1 LLDVFA
7 PGTGID
13 SSVPD
18 NGYGP
23 KDGTSMAAPHVAGA
37 FALLREDQP
46 DASVADLLRR
56 LRDTGEDITYESG
69 GEDVTTPRIALNRAI
84 PRDSTVL
91 DYNGPTTGSVNE
103 PFTAS
108 ARLTVEGNPR
118 RDLEVEFQLDSG
130 QGGSRCS
137 ATTDNDGIA
146 KCELTPRRTGEFPLI
161 ARFAGTDQLD
171 PAVDQVRFAVG
182 RQATVTEYT
191 GPVEADF
198 HDAFTPSARL
208 TAGGEPVSGQPIS
221 FVLGEGGGSQACTGT
236 TNASG
241 VASCSMTPTQAPGRT
256 TIRASFGGTE
266 ELLPSSDSA
275 GFTVTRQQTAVDY
288 TGPRKVANGV
298 PAKLSAVLTE
308 ETKDGPPV
316 SGREVTLAL
325 GEGEDR
331 QACTG
336 TTNGSG
342 VVECTIPLLDQPL
355 NADATV
361 PVTVDFGGD
370 AFYLPSQDKDTVLL
384 EYYTGRSFGLS
395 AEIDLP
401 LLELG
406 VEPTPDTGPVRT
418 AHASSTD
425 TPCMASVSV
434 VVLTAHALCPDVT
447 TSLAPGTS
455 KTTAEVDNV
464 SIGLPGLPVV
474 EVDGA
479 TARSTSTCGDGGSAS
494 GTTDVRLRIGGELVE
509 VTAEANAVVELPGA
523 AKLVVN
529 EQLPVPGADHGL
541 TVNAVHLIAGDGLSD
556 VVVASATSDVHNCAS

>member
-1 LLDVFA
+1 
-7 PGTGID
+7 
-13 SSVPD
+13 
-18 NGYGP
+18 
-23 KDGTSMAAPHVAGA
+23 
-37 FALLREDQP
+37 
-46 DASVADLLRR
+46 
-56 LRDTGEDITYESG
+56 
-69 GEDVTTPRIALNRAI
+69 VTTPRIALDRAL
-84 PRDSTVL
+84 PRDATVV
-91 DYNGPTTGSVNE
+91 DYTGPTSGSLNE
-103 PFTAS
+103 AFTAS
-108 ARLTVEGNPR
+108 ARLTVDGEPR
-118 RDLEVEFQLDSG
+118 ANLDIEFQL
-130 QGGSRCS
+130 GS
-137 ATTDNDGIA
+137 
-146 KCELTPRRTGEFPLI
+146 
-161 ARFAGTDQLD
+161 
-171 PAVDQVRFAVG
+171 
-182 RQATVTEYT
+182 
-191 GPVEADF
+191 
-198 HDAFTPSARL
+198 
-208 TAGGEPVSGQPIS
+208 
-221 FVLGEGGGSQACTGT
+221 GGGSQACTGT
-236 TNASG
+236 TNGSG
-241 VASCSMTPTQAPGRT
+241 VASCSMTPTQTPGRT

-266 ELLPSSDSA
+266 ELLPSSDSV

-342 VVECTIPLLDQPL
+342 VVACTIPLLDQPL

-370 AFYLPSQDKDTVLL
+370 AFYLPSQDRDTVLL

-425 TPCMASVSV
+425 TPCVASVSV

-455 KTTAEVDNV
+455 KATAKVDNV

-479 TARSTSTCGDGGSAS
+479 TARSTSTCGNGGSAS
-494 GTTDVRLRIGGELVE
+494 GTTDLRLRIGGELVE